1 MTGVGVVSGGYVA
14 VDVRERK
21 KMQIHRG
28 IQQIIRFKIVNQK
41 MKQNIM

>member
-1 MTGVGVVSGGYVA
+1 MSVGVGVVNSGYVA

-21 KMQIHRG
+21 KKQMHRG

-41 MKQNIM
+41 I